1 MYILLYKLRKS
12 QYLTFKKMFLFVIAV
27 YKMNTNYGNFYQKCL
42 LYEKICYTNL
52 VKRLIYFIRKVKIY
66 MEEKRNLVVKTIKLT
81 AEQHEKIA
89 EIASRTNRTFNSVFN
104 ELLEYGLDNLED
116 KE

>member
-1 MYILLYKLRKS
+1 
-12 QYLTFKKMFLFVIAV
+12 
-27 YKMNTNYGNFYQKCL
+27 
-42 LYEKICYTNL
+42 
-52 VKRLIYFIRKVKIY
+52 

-89 EIASRTNRTFNSVFN
+89 EIANRTNRTFNSVFN

>member
-1 MYILLYKLRKS
+1 MDLLIIKYTFLRK
-12 QYLTFKKMFLFVIAV
+12 YVFFIIKYTKTCI
-27 YKMNTNYGNFYQKCL
+27 NYGNFYQKCL